1 MPKTAAITAM
11 LGKEPEVS
19 RLADEVAKR
28 GRQGQQNPAGARTS
42 GLRGDELR
50 QRSAHRGGE
59 PCWWSPVPKAAAN
72 ARYSAGMS
80 GIGLKRGVSRRKAT
94 DRTAW
99 YLSLK
104 PYWGKPTVRNFR
116 GRLETR
122 VMVGR
127 GNRSA
132 IERAESGN
140 SRPKAAHAS
149 ALPDKGDETR

>member
-1 MPKTAAITAM
+1 MRSPSEEGRDNRTLLERGP
-11 LGKEPEVS
+11 LGS
-19 RLADEVAKR
+19 GGTSFAK
-28 GRQGQQNPAGARTS
+28 GPHTEA
-42 GLRGDELR
+42 
-50 QRSAHRGGE
+50 GE

-72 ARYSAGMS
+72 ARYAAGMS

-149 ALPDKGDETR
+149 ALPDKGDE